1 VTINT
6 RLVSV
11 ARNGNQLVATLGSDF
26 APEYREERRVDQVVA
41 EHGTLPI
48 DDLYREVEPLSR
60 NRGAVDYDRL
70 VMAV

>member
-1 VTINT
+1 MTINT

-48 DDLYREVEPLSR
+48 DDLCREVEPLSR